1 MFAGS
6 GAIGIEA
13 LSRSAAKAVFVD
25 NSKEALSCIRQNLEK
40 THLAD
45 RAIVI
50 GQDCAGAI
58 HALDAKKMHFDIIF
72 MDPPYNH
79 EFENRVL
86 EYLSH
91 SPMVTED
98 TLIIIEA
105 SKETDFYWLSDAG
118 FHMIKEKVY
127 KTNKHIFAGKG
138 A

>member
-1 MFAGS
+1 MISIAVCDDNEITAQEIS
-6 GAIGIEA
+6 EKVKQCCPIEA
-13 LSRSAAKAVFVD
+13 EVSVFYHIKD
-25 NSKEALSCIRQNLEK
+25 ILFS
-40 THLAD
+40 
-45 RAIVI
+45 
-50 GQDCAGAI
+50 I
-58 HALDAKKMHFDIIF
+58 HNENKLFDIIF

-86 EYLSH
+86 EYLSS

-105 SKETDFYWLSDAG
+105 SKETDFDWLSDAG

>member
-1 MFAGS
+1 MECDVLS
-6 GAIGIEA
+6 A
-13 LSRSAAKAVFVD
+13 LTRLERE
-25 NSKEALSCIRQNLEK
+25 KEP
-40 THLAD
+40 
-45 RAIVI
+45 
-50 GQDCAGAI
+50 
-58 HALDAKKMHFDIIF
+58 FDIIF

-105 SKETDFYWLSDAG
+105 SKETDFDWLSDAG